1 MSIGLMRGTVAVESH
16 KIEWEIAAREMIERL
31 KNILMDDI
39 VDAQHIGSTSI
50 KSICAKPIVDIVV
63 GVSSFDSMMRHND
76 ELRTNGIVY
85 WHNYINMRDYL
96 NTHEED
102 AKEYAD
108 LKERL
113 AKAYPKER
121 IAYTDGKS
129 ALIERILQM
138 ADEWRKQL

>member
-1 MSIGLMRGTVAVESH
+1 MFIAVRN
-16 KIEWEIAAREMIERL
+16 APD
-31 KNILMDDI
+31 NILY
-39 VDAQHIGSTSI
+39 
-50 KSICAKPIVDIVV
+50 VV
-63 GVSSFDSMMRHND
+63 GDLEKNMHTHYIHVVIW
-76 ELRTNGIVY
+76 GQKI

-121 IAYTDGKS
+121 IAYTDGKK
-129 ALIERILQM
+129 RT
-138 ADEWRKQL
+138 DRKNFANGR

>member
-1 MSIGLMRGTVAVESH
+1 
-16 KIEWEIAAREMIERL
+16 
-31 KNILMDDI
+31 
-39 VDAQHIGSTSI
+39 
-50 KSICAKPIVDIVV
+50 
-63 GVSSFDSMMRHND
+63 
-76 ELRTNGIVY
+76 
-85 WHNYINMRDYL
+85 MRDYL